1 MSLKFF
7 HLLFIGL
14 SSLMALGVGLWAI
27 DAWRTDGFTGWLG
40 LAAVAFLGGA
50 GLVVYGNRF
59 IQKARKFG
67 IAALFIAGSLALPS
81 DALACPACVGTT
93 DSVLQSGMNM
103 GIFALLGVTGFIL
116 GCFAT
121 FFVYLARQAGA
132 EERRAAAGAPASHTA
147 FGAQAQEGSI

>member
-7 HLLFIGL
+7 HVLFIGL

-27 DAWRTDGFTGWLG
+27 DAWRTDGSAGWLG
-40 LAAVAFLGGA
+40 LAAVAFVGGA
-50 GLVVYGNRF
+50 GLIVYGNRF
-59 IQKARKFG
+59 IQKARKLG
-67 IAALFIAGSLALPS
+67 IAVILIAGSLGFPS

-103 GIFALLGVTGFIL
+103 GIFALLGVTGFML

-121 FFVYLARQAGA
+121 FFIYLARRAGA
-132 EERRAAAGAPASHTA
+132 DSKSHVEIERPAPGD
-147 FGAQAQEGSI
+147 FGVQEGSI